1 MEWEEFINCL
11 QLVMCVGN
19 INSEQHIPILQVR
32 QYSLMVI
39 QINPIPL
46 FMEVEP
52 QCHTANNSRYW
63 QIQKSIKT
71 LLWSSQSL
79 DMTLIEHLNHSNWKI
94 IKMSRKLYTK

>member
-46 FMEVEP
+46 FMEVGH
-52 QCHTANNSRYW
+52 QRTILDISKFKKVLRHFYGQVN
-63 QIQKSIKT
+63 
-71 LLWSSQSL
+71 LLIWL
-79 DMTLIEHLNHSNWKI
+79 LF
-94 IKMSRKLYTK
+94 